1 MNWID
6 CSLLAILCFA
16 ALRGFTR
23 GFILELCGLIG
34 LVLGIWGA
42 IHFHHRLAS
51 WLGIQDRHEAISFL
65 IAVLVILVAV
75 HFLGVALT
83 KVIEA
88 AELSLPN
95 KLGGTLLGAVRT
107 AFTLSVL
114 LNVLAAGSGRGLTP
128 LTGPL
133 QNAALAPALR
143 SFAPAIIPELGET
156 KWVKKAIKALE
167 HGAVVSDP

>member
-6 CSLLAILCFA
+6 CSLLAIFCFA

-42 IHFHHRLAS
+42 IHFHHRLAN

-65 IAVLVILVAV
+65 ITVLVILVAV

-95 KLGGTLLGAVRT
+95 KLGGTLLGAVRA
-107 AFTLSVL
+107 AFSLSVL
-114 LNVLAAGSGRGLTP
+114 LNVLSAGSDRGLTL
-128 LTGPL
+128 LTEPL
-133 QNAALAPALR
+133 QDSALAPALR

-156 KWVKKAIKALE
+156 KWVRKAIEALE
-167 HGAVVSDP
+167 HGAGVSDP

>member
-1 MNWID
+1 MNWVD
-6 CSLLAILCFA
+6 FSLLAIICFA
-16 ALRGFTR
+16 ALRGFMR
-23 GFILELCGLIG
+23 GFVLELCGLIG

-42 IHFHHRLAS
+42 IHFHHRLAG

-65 IAVLVILVAV
+65 IAVFMILVAV

-95 KLGGTLLGAVRT
+95 QLGGTLLGAVRT

-114 LNVLAAGSGRGLTP
+114 LNVLSAGSDRGQKP
-128 LTGPL
+128 LVEPL
-133 QNAALAPALR
+133 RVSVLAAPLR
-143 SFAPAIIPELGET
+143 GFAPAIIPELGET
-156 KWVKKAIKALE
+156 KWVRRAIEALE
-167 HGAVVSDP
+167 HGAGTNDP